1 MNANDPQDE
10 GTDDDKKQQQN
21 STPTN
26 VLNSITKFVTFDYYE
41 LSDYGKGLIDNTF
54 DNIVKGGQI
63 IYGLSLGDGSYNDN
77 LPESENPESGT
88 NIADFLPSFGIKSAG
103 AVLGA
108 FRDAMGAITNIKSI
122 TGFSKA
128 GKKINKPNQTLT
140 TFPNRG
146 TFTVEGEDD
155 VYEYIVTEKDSTIY
169 IKDTIAFHV
178 NGTRK
183 TIYDYAM
190 KGDVRVKKTKDNNK
204 WKNLG
209 SFQ

>member
-1 MNANDPQDE
+1 
-10 GTDDDKKQQQN
+10 
-21 STPTN
+21 
-26 VLNSITKFVTFDYYE
+26 
-41 LSDYGKGLIDNTF
+41 
-54 DNIVKGGQI
+54 
-63 IYGLSLGDGSYNDN
+63 
-77 LPESENPESGT
+77 
-88 NIADFLPSFGIKSAG
+88 
-103 AVLGA
+103 LGA